1 MNSCKNTLQLKGVD
15 MKHLN
20 IFYVSILSA
29 LLYGC
34 ASVPQQQ
41 CPPGTLQMHDCPPAD
56 AVDDKT
62 VNETYDIRTWQPP
75 SKLTIDPIAL
85 GAEAQIPINSARA
98 KIIGPSHDEAMD
110 SLAAKIWLIENAQ
123 HTVDATYYIFKT
135 DLVGY
140 SVLGALCNAVQ
151 RGVDVRIMVDS
162 AGSFDPG
169 HSAFRAVETCAADAG
184 FIRNADGQLTTKK
197 ARVQMVIFNAFTKFE
212 FNRRSHDKLLVV
224 DGSFPDKATV
234 MTGGRNISLDYYG
247 INEDGSED
255 LDAFRDLEILIR
267 AGKDSGNEEFSIGRV
282 SEIYYSL
289 LFVHSGNRRIKP
301 YEASDEFDEGEYE
314 DRYIYHRNK
323 AQQSLATLKAF
334 PEMKKRMDDMPRYM
348 GDDFHE
354 TQVRLSH
361 QLSNLT
367 STEVTTNVV
376 ENLEKNPNS
385 ILYLLNQI
393 LDESIRQGPLTGS
406 LQIVSP
412 YLFSGLYYDEEG
424 EVVWDGAKETLEM
437 LSKNPDFRL
446 EVITNSVMTS
456 DNFFTQAIIDMGM
469 TPRFLLTPELQ
480 KAWLTSVEKGEFNP
494 EVVESEEWKRL
505 INHPQV
511 FIYQTGGVDSVILG
525 GDVNY
530 GKLHAKF
537 IYGKGA
543 GFVGTSNFD
552 YRSNLYNNE
561 LGFFFLGDEVR
572 DELADVFEQLKATS
586 YRWGTPEWLEMR
598 RKVMESD
605 SSKAGPARKQRG
617 IYKTVRAL
625 GLEYLM

>member
-1 MNSCKNTLQLKGVD
+1 MRID
-15 MKHLN
+15 MKYLN
-20 IFYVSILSA
+20 MLQVAMLSA

-41 CPPGTLQMHDCPPAD
+41 CPPGTLQMQDCPPAD
-56 AVDDKT
+56 AVDDET
-62 VNETYDIRTWQPP
+62 INETYDIRTWLPS

-85 GAEAQIPINSARA
+85 GAEAQIPINSGQA
-98 KIIGPSHDEAMD
+98 KIIGPSHSEAMD

-123 HTVDATYYIFKT
+123 HTVDVTYYIFKT
-135 DLVGY
+135 DIVGY
-140 SVLGALCNAVQ
+140 AVLGALCNAVK

-162 AGSFDPG
+162 LGSFSPG
-169 HSAFRAVETCAADAG
+169 HSELRAVETCAADAG
-184 FIRNADGQLTTKK
+184 FIRNADGKLTTKK
-197 ARVQMVIFNAFTKFE
+197 ARVQVVIFNAITKFE

-224 DGSFPDKATV
+224 DGSFPDKAAV

-247 INEDGSED
+247 INEDGTED

-267 AGKDSGNEEFSIGRV
+267 AGKDSGNEEHSIGRV
-282 SEIYYSL
+282 SEVYYSL
-289 LFVHSGNRRIKP
+289 LFVHSGNRRIWP
-301 YEASDEFDEGEYE
+301 YKSDEDFDEFDEGEYQ
-314 DRYIYHRNK
+314 DRYIVHRNK

-334 PEMKKRMDDMPRYM
+334 PEIKKRLKNMSRYM
-348 GDDFHE
+348 TEDFHE
-354 TQVRLSH
+354 THVRLSH

-367 STEVTTNVV
+367 NKNVTTNAIENV
-376 ENLEKNPNS
+376 ENNPNS
-385 ILYLLNQI
+385 ILYLINKI
-393 LDESIRQGPLTGS
+393 LDDVKRQGDLSGS

-412 YLFSGLYYDEEG
+412 YLFSGVFYDEEG
-424 EVVWDGAKETLEM
+424 ELIYDGAKETLET
-437 LSKNPDFRL
+437 LSKNPGLRL
-446 EVITNSVMTS
+446 EIITNSVMTS

-469 TPRFLLTPELQ
+469 APRFLLTPELQ
-480 KAWLTSVEKGEFNP
+480 KVWLSSVKKGEFNP

-511 FIYQTGGVDSVILG
+511 FIYQTGGVDSVIIG
-525 GDVNY
+525 GDVHY

-537 IYGKGA
+537 IYGEGG

-605 SSKAGPARKQRG
+605 SSKAGPARRQRG

>member
-1 MNSCKNTLQLKGVD
+1 
-15 MKHLN
+15 
-20 IFYVSILSA
+20 
-29 LLYGC
+29 
-34 ASVPQQQ
+34 
-41 CPPGTLQMHDCPPAD
+41 
-56 AVDDKT
+56 
-62 VNETYDIRTWQPP
+62 
-75 SKLTIDPIAL
+75 
-85 GAEAQIPINSARA
+85 
-98 KIIGPSHDEAMD
+98 
-110 SLAAKIWLIENAQ
+110 
-123 HTVDATYYIFKT
+123 
-135 DLVGY
+135 
-140 SVLGALCNAVQ
+140 VQ
-151 RGVDVRIMVDS
+151 V
-162 AGSFDPG
+162 
-169 HSAFRAVETCAADAG
+169 
-184 FIRNADGQLTTKK
+184 
-197 ARVQMVIFNAFTKFE
+197 VIFNALTKFQ

-224 DGSFPDKATV
+224 DGSFPDKAAV

-247 INEDGSED
+247 INKDGSED
-255 LDAFRDLEILIR
+255 MDAFRDLEILLK
-267 AGKDSGNEEFSIGRV
+267 AGKDSAEEEHAISSV

-289 LFVHSGNRRIKP
+289 LFAHSGNRRIKP
-301 YEASDEFDEGEYE
+301 YEASDGFAEGKYE

-334 PEMKKRMDDMPRYM
+334 PEIKKRMDDMPRYLS
-348 GDDFHE
+348 DDFHE

-367 STEVTTNVV
+367 STNVTTNVV

-385 ILYLLNQI
+385 ILYLINQI
-393 LDESIRQGPLTGS
+393 MDEAVREGPLTGS

-412 YLFSGLYYDEEG
+412 YLFSGTYYDEEG
-424 EVVWDGAKETLEM
+424 ELVYDGAKETLHM

-456 DNFFTQAIIDMGM
+456 DNFFTQAIIGMGM

-480 KAWLTSVEKGEFNP
+480 KAGLSQVEKGEFNP
-494 EVVESEEWKRL
+494 EIVETEEWKRL

-525 GDVNY
+525 GDVHY

-537 IYGKGA
+537 IYGNTG

-561 LGFFFLGDEVR
+561 LGFFFLGNKIR
-572 DELADVFEQLKATS
+572 DELAKVFEQLKATS
-586 YRWGTPEWLEMR
+586 YRWGSPEWLEMR

-605 SSKAGPARKQRG
+605 SDKAGPARKQRG
-617 IYKTVRAL
+617 IYKTLRAL

>member
-1 MNSCKNTLQLKGVD
+1 MQYSRIVQIILLALW
-15 MKHLN
+15 LN
-20 IFYVSILSA
+20 ACSSL
-29 LLYGC
+29 
-34 ASVPQQQ
+34 PQQK
-41 CPPGTLQMHDCPPAD
+41 CPAGTLDKPDCPPEEAIED
-56 AVDDKT
+56 EKINDIY
-62 VNETYDIRTWQPP
+62 EIRTWLPP

-85 GAEAQIPINSARA
+85 GAEAVIPINSAQA
-98 KIIGPSHDEAMD
+98 KIIGPSHDAAMY

-123 HTVDATYYIFKT
+123 HSVDVTYYIFKT
-135 DLVGY
+135 DIVGY
-140 SVLGALCNAVQ
+140 AVLGALCNAVK

-162 AGSFDPG
+162 LGSFSPG
-169 HSAFRAVETCAADAG
+169 HSEFRAVETCAADAG
-184 FIRNADGQLTTKK
+184 FIRNADGKLTTKK
-197 ARVQMVIFNAFTKFE
+197 ARVQVVIFNAITKFE

-224 DGSFPDKATV
+224 DGSLPDKAVV

-255 LDAFRDLEILIR
+255 QDAFRDLEILIR
-267 AGKDSGNEEFSIGRV
+267 AGKGSSEEAYSIGSV

-289 LFVHSGNRRIKP
+289 LFAHSGNQRIKP

-334 PEMKKRMDDMPRYM
+334 PEIKKRMDDMPRYM
-348 GDDFHE
+348 VDNFHK

-367 STEVTTNVV
+367 NTEATTNVV

-385 ILYLLNQI
+385 ILYLINQI
-393 LDESIRQGPLTGS
+393 LDEAKRQGELSGS

-412 YLFSGLYYDEEG
+412 YLFSGVYYDEEG
-424 EVVWDGAKETLEM
+424 ELIYDGAKETLET
-437 LSKNPDFRL
+437 LSKNPGL
-446 EVITNSVMTS
+446 KIEIITNSVMTS

-469 TPRFLLTPELQ
+469 APGFLLTPELQ
-480 KAWLTSVEKGEFNP
+480 KVWLSSVEKGEFNP
-494 EVVESEEWKRL
+494 DVVESEEWKQL

-537 IYGKGA
+537 IYGKTG

-572 DELADVFEQLKATS
+572 DELADVFEQLKAIS
-586 YRWGTPEWLEMR
+586 YRWGSPEWLEMR

>member
-1 MNSCKNTLQLKGVD
+1 MKYLNMLQVA
-15 MKHLN
+15 
-20 IFYVSILSA
+20 VLSA

-41 CPPGTLQMHDCPPAD
+41 CPPGTLQMQGCPPAD
-56 AVDDKT
+56 AVDDEAIK
-62 VNETYDIRTWQPP
+62 ETYDIRTWLPP

-85 GAEAQIPINSARA
+85 GAEAEIPINSAQA
-98 KIIGPSHDEAMD
+98 KIIGPAHSEAMD
-110 SLAAKIWLIENAQ
+110 SLAAKIWLIENAR
-123 HTVDATYYIFKT
+123 HTVDVTYYIFKT
-135 DLVGY
+135 DIVGY
-140 SVLGALCNAVQ
+140 AVLGALCDAVK

-162 AGSFDPG
+162 IGSFSPG
-169 HSAFRAVETCAADAG
+169 HSELRAVETCATDAG
-184 FIRNADGQLTTKK
+184 FIRNADGKLTTKK
-197 ARVQMVIFNAFTKFE
+197 ARVQVVIFNAITKFE

-224 DGSFPDKATV
+224 DGSFPDKAVV

-247 INEDGSED
+247 IHEDGSED
-255 LDAFRDLEILIR
+255 KDAFRDLEILIK
-267 AGKDSGNEEFSIGRV
+267 AGKDSANEEFSIGNV

-289 LFVHSGNRRIKP
+289 LFAHSGNRRIKP

-334 PEMKKRMDDMPRYM
+334 PEIQKRMDDMPRYM
-348 GDDFHE
+348 ADDFHE

-385 ILYLLNQI
+385 IIYLINQI
-393 LDESIRQGPLTGS
+393 LVDAKQQGELSGS

-412 YLFSGLYYDEEG
+412 YLFSGLYYDEDG
-424 EVVWDGAKETLEM
+424 EVVYDGTKETLEM
-437 LSKNPDFRL
+437 LSRNPDFRL

-480 KAWLTSVEKGEFNP
+480 KAWLSSVEKGEFNP

-537 IYGKGA
+537 IYGNTG